1 MPSPVGIDLTKISGC
16 VNMLV
21 DQKVHDRAGVLSH
34 ARTAL
39 GRETPGDVGIS
50 FARVTFLGRL

>member
-1 MPSPVGIDLTKISGC
+1 
-16 VNMLV
+16 MLV